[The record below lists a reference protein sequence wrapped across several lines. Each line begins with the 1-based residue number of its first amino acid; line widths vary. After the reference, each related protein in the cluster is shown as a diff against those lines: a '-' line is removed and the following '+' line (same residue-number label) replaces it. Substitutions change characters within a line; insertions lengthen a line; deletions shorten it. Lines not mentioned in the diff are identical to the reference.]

1 MVAVR
6 KARRRGQCYHG
17 GHFDQ
22 STAVVM
28 DYQTPKPSKSMHAQI
43 VQELG
48 MRIVSGRLKPE
59 QKLPLESSL
68 CEEYQVSRPVLRE
81 ATRVLSAKGL
91 VYSRPRVGTVVRPR
105 AEWHLL
111 DPDVLSWL
119 MQSTPHSE
127 FFKTLA
133 GVRRILEPEIAAMAA
148 VTATDED
155 IATIEAAYLRM
166 ESARTREELLQPD
179 LDFHRAIADAT
190 HNDLLAYMCNM
201 LSLPLRE
208 SIDVTNR
215 RPNTPQLS
223 LPRHKAILTAIR
235 NRDALGA
242 RHASL
247 VQLDDTRVAHDAVMN
262 LLTPL

>member
-1 MVAVR
+1 
-6 KARRRGQCYHG
+6 
-17 GHFDQ
+17 
-22 STAVVM
+22 M
-28 DYQTPKPSKSMHAQI
+28 DYQTPKPRKSMHAQI

-48 MRIVSGRLKPE
+48 MHIVSGRFKPE
-59 QKLPLESSL
+59 EKLPLESTL
-68 CEEYQVSRPVLRE
+68 CEEYKVSRPVLRE

-91 VYSRPRVGTVVRPR
+91 VYSKPRVGTVVRPR

-111 DPDVLSWL
+111 DPDVLFWL
-119 MQSTPHSE
+119 MQTTPHSE
-127 FFKTLA
+127 FFNTLA

-148 VTATDED
+148 TTATDAD
-155 IATIEAAYLRM
+155 VAVIEEAYLRM
-166 ESARTREELLQPD
+166 EAARTNKERVQPD

-190 HNDLLAYMCNM
+190 HNDLLAYMCKM

-208 SIDVTNR
+208 SITVTDQ

-223 LPRHKAILTAIR
+223 LPRHKAILTAIK

-247 VQLDDTRVAHDAVMN
+247 VQLEDTRVALDTVMN
-262 LLTPL
+262 VLTPL

>member
-1 MVAVR
+1 
-6 KARRRGQCYHG
+6 
-17 GHFDQ
+17 
-22 STAVVM
+22 M
-28 DYQTPKPSKSMHAQI
+28 DYQAPKPRKSMHAQI

-48 MRIVSGRLKPE
+48 MHIVSGRFKPE
-59 QKLPLESSL
+59 HKLPLESSL

-91 VYSRPRVGTVVRPR
+91 VSSKPRVGTVVRPR

-111 DPDVLSWL
+111 DPDVLFWL

-127 FFKTLA
+127 FFNTLA
-133 GVRRILEPEIAAMAA
+133 GVRRVLEPEIAAMAA
-148 VTATDED
+148 TTATESDMD
-155 IATIEAAYLRM
+155 TIAQAYQRM
-166 ESARTREELLQPD
+166 EGAQTHEARLQAD

-208 SIDVTNR
+208 SINVTHQ
-215 RPNTPQLS
+215 RPNVQELT
-223 LPRHKAILTAIR
+223 LPRHKAILTAIK

-247 VQLDDTRVAHDAVMN
+247 VQLDDTRTALDTVMN
-262 LLTPL
+262 MLTPL